1 MRVLQRLAVVATAGV
16 LAVGISVVPAQ
27 ATSDSTVPIS
37 GGVTSV
43 TVNPAVTK
51 ALLENRILPY
61 ATDAKTSLVWTQQGP
76 TVRYGFPITSDS
88 FVTAAGN
95 PLTLTGGEI
104 AHTGGVR
111 FVNLRNFKALKVSDF
126 DIRLGE
132 GLLYATKVN
141 NQPAEVPLFKV
152 IPTTLQPTLT
162 SDGFAVL
169 TGVRLELTQVAAD
182 ALNASLGLSKPVFT
196 GGLPFGTATVRAD
209 I

>member
-1 MRVLQRLAVVATAGV
+1 MRMLQRLAVLATAGV
-16 LAVGISVVPAQ
+16 FAVGVAVAPAQ
-27 ATSDSTVPIS
+27 ATGDATIPIN

-61 ATDAKTSLVWTQQGP
+61 ATDARTSLAWTKQGP

-88 FVTAAGN
+88 FVTAGGN
-95 PLTLTGGEI
+95 PLTISGGEI

-141 NQPAEVPLFKV
+141 NQPAEVPVFKV
-152 IPTTLQPTLT
+152 IPTTLQPTIT

-169 TGVRLELTQVAAD
+169 TGVRLELTKAAAD
-182 ALNASLGLSKPVFT
+182 ALNGSLNTGVFAE
-196 GGLPFGTATVRAD
+196 GLPFGTATVRAD

>member
-1 MRVLQRLAVVATAGV
+1 MRMLQRLAVIATAGA
-16 LAVGISVVPAQ
+16 LAVGVAVAPAQ
-27 ATSDSTVPIS
+27 ATGDATIPIS

-43 TVNPAVTK
+43 TVNPGVTK
-51 ALLENRILPY
+51 ALLNNRILPY
-61 ATDAKTSLVWTQQGP
+61 ATDAKTSLVWTKQGP

-88 FVTAAGN
+88 FVTAGGN
-95 PLTLTGGEI
+95 PLTISGGEI

-141 NQPAEVPLFKV
+141 NQPAEVPVFTV
-152 IPTTLQPTLT
+152 IPTTLQPTIT

-169 TGVRLELTQVAAD
+169 TGVRLELTKAAAD
-182 ALNASLGLSKPVFT
+182 ALNGSLNTTVFT
-196 GGLPFGTATVRAD
+196 AGLPFGTATVRAD

>member
-51 ALLENRILPY
+51 VLIENRILPY

-132 GLLYATKVN
+132 GLLYATKIN

>member
-1 MRVLQRLAVVATAGV
+1 MRMLQRLAVIATAGA
-16 LAVGISVVPAQ
+16 LAVGVAVAPAQ
-27 ATSDSTVPIS
+27 ATGDATIPIS

-43 TVNPAVTK
+43 TVNPGVTK
-51 ALLENRILPY
+51 ALLNNRILPY
-61 ATDAKTSLVWTQQGP
+61 ATDAKTSLVWTKQGP

-88 FVTAAGN
+88 FVTAGGN
-95 PLTLTGGEI
+95 PLTISGGEI

-141 NQPAEVPLFKV
+141 NQPAEVPVFTV
-152 IPTTLQPTLT
+152 IPTTLQPTIT

-169 TGVRLELTQVAAD
+169 TGVRLELTQAAAD
-182 ALNASLGLSKPVFT
+182 ALNSSLNTTVFT
-196 GGLPFGTATVRAD
+196 AGLPFGTATVRAD

>member
-1 MRVLQRLAVVATAGV
+1 MRVVQRLAVVATAGA
-16 LAVGISVVPAQ
+16 LAVGISIVPAQ
-27 ATSDSTVPIS
+27 ATSDTTIPIS

-43 TVNPAVTK
+43 TVKPAVTK
-51 ALLENRILPY
+51 ALLQNRILPY
-61 ATDAKTSLVWTQQGP
+61 ATDARTSLVWTKQGP

-104 AHTGGVR
+104 AHTGGIR

-132 GLLYATKVN
+132 GLLYATKIN
-141 NQPAEVPLFKV
+141 NQPAEVPVFKI

-169 TGVRLELTQVAAD
+169 AGVRLQLTKAAAD
-182 ALNASLGLSKPVFT
+182 ALNASLRTSVFT
-196 GGLPFGTATVRAD
+196 AGLPFGTATVRAK

>member
-1 MRVLQRLAVVATAGV
+1 MRVLQRLAVVATAGA
-16 LAVGISVVPAQ
+16 LAVGISIVPAQ
-27 ATSDSTVPIS
+27 ATSDATVPIS

-51 ALLENRILPY
+51 TLLENRILPY
-61 ATDAKTSLVWTQQGP
+61 ATDAKTSLVWTKRGA

-141 NQPAEVPLFKV
+141 NQPAEVPVFKV

-162 SDGFAVL
+162 ADGFAVL
-169 TGVRLELTQVAAD
+169 SGVRLELTKEAAE
-182 ALNASLGLSKPVFT
+182 ALNGSLGTSVFT
-196 GGLPFGTATVRAD
+196 PGLRFGTATVRAD